1 MVEQIKM
8 ETQFVEAQSL
18 RPESALKGVSK
29 TVAFEYPGDYLKPWV
44 MKDGRA
50 TTIRSIRPEDEP
62 LMVEFH
68 ASLSERTIYLR
79 YFYYFKLNKRT
90 SHERLARICS
100 IDAEREMVLV
110 VELVSSSLSKGGKKR
125 VAKNKII
132 AVGRLNRIRDSND
145 AEIAVLICDQ
155 YQGCGLGT
163 ELLNRLRHIGCQ
175 AKLNRVIAEILPENA
190 VMKRINKTLDFPVT
204 HVFEDG
210 LVKAIFTF
218 N

>member
-1 MVEQIKM
+1 M
-8 ETQFVEAQSL
+8 ETQFVKAQSL
-18 RPESALKGVSK
+18 SPESALKAVSK
-29 TVAFEYPGDYLKPWV
+29 TVAFDYSDHYLKPWV
-44 MKDGRA
+44 MKDGST
-50 TTIRSIRPEDEP
+50 TTIRPIRPEDEP
-62 LMVEFH
+62 MMVEFH

-79 YFYYFKLNKRT
+79 YFYYLKLNKRT

-110 VELVSSSLSKGGKKR
+110 VERSCVSSSLNKGGKKR

-145 AEIAVLICDQ
+145 AEIAVLISDQ
-155 YQGCGLGT
+155 YQGRGLGT
-163 ELLNRLRHIGCQ
+163 ELLNRLLHIGYQ

-190 VMKRINKTLDFPVT
+190 VMKRINEKLDFPAR